1 MQVPFLDLQA
11 QYKAIQPEIDASVLR
26 VLQSQHFILGPEVER
41 CEQEIAEYCGCAY
54 ACGVSSG
61 TDALLLALMA
71 EGIGRGDEV
80 ITTAYTFFATA
91 GSIARTGATPVF
103 VDINAQTCNI
113 DPQKIESRITKRTKA
128 IIVVH
133 LFGQMTDMDPIL
145 DIARAHNLVVIEDAA
160 QAIGAEYQGKRAGSL
175 GHYGCFSFFPSKNLG
190 AAGDGGMVVTS
201 DQKRVQKLK
210 ILRSHGA
217 QPKYFHT
224 YIGGNFRLDA
234 LQATIVRTK
243 LQFLDNWIEQ
253 RQKRAHIYNRL
264 LHSIPMV
271 QMPHTRMQ
279 RHTFNS
285 YIVQVPKRNAL
296 MAFLTERGIQ
306 TQIYYPLPLHLQ
318 QCFSSLRHKKGDFP
332 VSEKAAQETLALPIY
347 PELTNQQQEYV
358 VCCIREFY
366 QVSPVPGRSLSAVQ
380 HCSCC
385 NKQR

>member
-1 MQVPFLDLQA
+1 
-11 QYKAIQPEIDASVLR
+11 
-26 VLQSQHFILGPEVER
+26 
-41 CEQEIAEYCGCAY
+41 
-54 ACGVSSG
+54 
-61 TDALLLALMA
+61 
-71 EGIGRGDEV
+71 
-80 ITTAYTFFATA
+80 
-91 GSIARTGATPVF
+91 
-103 VDINAQTCNI
+103 
-113 DPQKIESRITKRTKA
+113 
-128 IIVVH
+128 
-133 LFGQMTDMDPIL
+133 
-145 DIARAHNLVVIEDAA
+145 
-160 QAIGAEYQGKRAGSL
+160 
-175 GHYGCFSFFPSKNLG
+175 
-190 AAGDGGMVVTS
+190 MVVTS